1 MKLRFIRTCLI
12 VIIGIL
18 SFNMTHAIAKD
29 GVIYKT
35 ASGVNFLNDGIG
47 EEEGADIRRSAKNF
61 SLQLLLTAGEV
72 ALGLQMP
79 VC

>member
-1 MKLRFIRTCLI
+1 
-12 VIIGIL
+12 
-18 SFNMTHAIAKD
+18 MTHAIAKD
-29 GVIYKT
+29 GVIYIT
-35 ASGVNFLNDGIG
+35 ASGVNFLNGGIG
-47 EEEGADIRRSAKNF
+47 EEEGADIRRSAKHF